1 MTQTHSD
8 HLRSQFQKLNSMG
21 NISTLSGQEVIST
34 DPIPKSHKLVNAYI
48 ETDQLSRSLKLGTI
62 KQVIVSGHG
71 NGYYDSTYGQSSS
84 NSSRSSRSTNGGAY
98 GYYGHGG
105 SMVQSRVAQD
115 QLVTTSVAPSLEN
128 AFLGDGLMRN
138 TVERVLK

>member
-1 MTQTHSD
+1 MTQTHGD
-8 HLRSQFQKLNSMG
+8 HLRSEFKKIRSKG
-21 NISTLSGQEVIST
+21 TITTLSGQEVIST
-34 DPIPKSHKLVNAYI
+34 DPIPTSRNLVNAYI

-71 NGYYDSTYGQSSS
+71 NGYYHGG
-84 NSSRSSRSTNGGAY
+84 NSINGGGGY
-98 GYYGHGG
+98 NYYGHGG

>member
-1 MTQTHSD
+1 MTQTHGD
-8 HLRSQFQKLNSMG
+8 RLRSQFQKLNSMG

-34 DPIPKSHKLVNAYI
+34 DPISKSHKLVNAYI

-71 NGYYDSTYGQSSS
+71 NGYYDSNCGH
-84 NSSRSSRSTNGGAY
+84 SSRSTNGSNHGHA
-98 GYYGHGG
+98 YYGHGG